1 MNFSSI
7 IIIIIIINST
17 IIFEKRRKRE
27 KLTISRENRWVD
39 RIDENQSLP
48 GLYIYIYIFGRIYIY
63 IVEEGHFSRG
73 SAVIVAR
80 FRNHSDLSG
89 VRGKRE
95 GVSTDR
101 SLNPGYYRE
110 KLAANGESKFGS
122 SFFSPSPSPTLDRSS
137 SRVTRFPLL
146 ELTGCS
152 QASRSG
158 GGQYFCR
165 EE

>member
-1 MNFSSI
+1 MGGSNRRESI
-7 IIIIIIINST
+7 VART
-17 IIFEKRRKRE
+17 I
-27 KLTISRENRWVD
+27 
-39 RIDENQSLP
+39 
-48 GLYIYIYIFGRIYIY
+48 YIYIYIFGRIYIY

-89 VRGKRE
+89 VCGKRE